1 MKLDVYDGLAFVGLG
16 LLAAG
21 LALINVA
28 VALSVTGAL
37 LFGLGV
43 FLASQRGS

>member
-1 MKLDVYDGLAFVGLG
+1 MMPDIYDLMVLLGLG

-28 VALSVTGAL
+28 VALSVIGAL

-43 FLASQRGS
+43 FLASRRGS